1 MVYPRELLCRVALV
15 WFFREMENTRP
26 RFLRGGPHD
35 VFLASTRKR

>member
-1 MVYPRELLCRVALV
+1 MGLPSGVLCRVAPV
-15 WFFREMENTRP
+15 WFFREMEKTRP